1 MAHDP
6 LAAHRKKPLT
16 TETKEAEPQGYV
28 AFDAKDKVTR
38 LQIRSAMQPTHS
50 PGYSYLMN
58 ILYDGPYGTNF
69 VLVFHFMSV
78 LVRGKNLQ
86 PVIAALQLG
95 TAEFIQEFDETLWT
109 MPKDE
114 KAPVITSIQFE
125 VNPSVPK
132 LITDDKSPAPAK
144 SH

>member
-16 TETKEAEPQGYV
+16 TETKEPQGYV

-38 LQIRSAMQPTHS
+38 LQIRCAMQPTHA
-50 PGYSYLMN
+50 PGYGYLMN
-58 ILYDGPYGTNF
+58 VMYDGPYGTNF

-86 PVIAALQLG
+86 PVISALETG
-95 TAEFIQEFDETLWT
+95 AAEFIQEFDETLWEQ
-109 MPKDE
+109 PKDE
-114 KAPVITSIQFE
+114 KTPVITSIQILPNGGIPTLADFE
-125 VNPSVPK
+125 KIASKP
-132 LITDDKSPAPAK
+132 K

>member
-6 LAAHRKKPLT
+6 LAAHRKKPLAT
-16 TETKEAEPQGYV
+16 TESKEQQGYV

-38 LQIRSAMQPTHS
+38 LQIRCAMQPTHA

-58 ILYDGPYGTNF
+58 VIYDGPYGTNF

-86 PVIAALQLG
+86 PVIAALESG
-95 TAEFIQEFDETLWT
+95 SAEFIQEFDDQIWEA
-109 MPKDE
+109 PKDE
-114 KAPVITSIQFE
+114 KAPVITSIQIE
-125 VNPSVPK
+125 ANASVPK
-132 LITDDKSPAPAK
+132 LADFEKTATKPK